1 MENCLSCHKEI
12 IEEELIDENS
22 GEYCD
27 SCYQDGITNS
37 NLYLALYHG
46 EKETK
51 KCLNTL

>member
-27 SCYQDGITNS
+27 SCYQDGIFNS
-37 NLYLALYHG
+37 DYYLALYHG
-46 EKETK
+46 EKRK
-51 KCLNTL
+51 Q